1 MRRMIRSG
9 LAAFGLAAG
18 MVFSGGLVHAQW
30 GTGGMP
36 GGIFSG
42 ADSGNNVDPTRFAF
56 RPWLSANGSYS
67 QILGQDRLPP
77 GARTN
82 FYGYGGA
89 AGISGVKAWE
99 KTSIGLFYTANYQ
112 KYNHTY
118 GIRGLSQVAGF
129 TVRHR
134 ATDHV
139 GLFASQM
146 AGSSLGGFGYGA
158 PAGIFGGWG
167 LTGVSLMPAAGSVAA
182 PVEDFAANGLVDN
195 ELFSSRVNFYSTTAG
210 ATYQP
215 TMRWAFQG
223 AFQAGYVRRKGRGLR
238 DLNSIG
244 AFGSASYRISQRT
257 VAGLNYGYSTFSY
270 PNLFGDNQA
279 QFASIGVSHQL
290 SPQTEISLQLG
301 GYRMDTKSLGR
312 APVDP
317 EIAALLGVPA
327 QLEVQERQYYGW
339 MGTAR
344 LSRSWREWGTSV
356 AYSHGVNP
364 GNGVILA
371 SRRDTVFGSAGR
383 SFGRVS
389 FGAFG
394 GYYRWSGLLQRSRL
408 ESGSVGVS
416 TGFRVV
422 GDLFLG
428 FNGGYSYFETPST
441 PRQWRRYAAAHLT
454 WSPNAA
460 AFRF

>member
-1 MRRMIRSG
+1 MKLIRSG
-9 LAAFGLAAG
+9 LTALGLAAG
-18 MVFSGGLVHAQW
+18 MMMSGGLAHAQW
-30 GTGGMP
+30 GIGGLA
-36 GGIFSG
+36 GAIFGG
-42 ADSGNNVDPTRFAF
+42 ADSGNVDPGRFAF

-77 GARTN
+77 GTRRD

-112 KYNHTY
+112 KYNQSQS
-118 GIRGLSQVAGF
+118 IRGMSQVAGV
-129 TVRHR
+129 TVQHR

-167 LTGVSLMPAAGSVAA
+167 LAGVSLMPAAGLLGT
-182 PVEDFAANGLVDN
+182 PVDDFAANGLVDN
-195 ELFSSRVNFYSTTAG
+195 ELFSTRVNFYSTSAG

-223 AFQAGYVRRKGRGLR
+223 ALQAGYVRRKGRGLS

-244 AFGSASYRISQRT
+244 ALGGASYRISQRT
-257 VAGLNYGYSTFSY
+257 VVGLNYGYSTFSY
-270 PNLFGDNQA
+270 PKLFGDNRA
-279 QFASIGVSHQL
+279 QFASLGLSHQL
-290 SPQTEISLQLG
+290 SPQTQISLRFG
-301 GYRMDTKSLGR
+301 GYRMDTKFLGQ

-339 MGTAR
+339 MGAAT
-344 LSRSWREWGTSV
+344 LNRSWREWGTSIGY
-356 AYSHGVNP
+356 AHGANP

-371 SRRDTVFGSAGR
+371 SKRDAVFGSAGR

-389 FGAFG
+389 FGVFG

-408 ESGSVGVS
+408 ESGSLGAS
-416 TGFRVV
+416 TGLRVV
-422 GDLFLG
+422 GDLYLG

-441 PRQWRRYAAAHLT
+441 SRQWRRYAAAHLT